1 MLRRWLPTFFLL
13 FCIAS
18 PAIARA
24 GHRVVLATLDDAI
37 MPPTVTY
44 LERALKRAER
54 EQAECLLIEMNTP
67 GGTLEA
73 MRTISGK
80 FLLAKV
86 PIVIYITPSG
96 ARAGSAGA
104 VLCLAANIVAM
115 APATNIGAAHPV
127 DGSGADIAKDMR
139 DKVTNDAA
147 ALARSIAEK
156 RGRDLK
162 WAENIIRHSISSSET
177 EAVKLK
183 IADLVAKDRTDLLRQ
198 LDGRTAKTADA
209 TVTLHTAGADV
220 QEEGHTWGEG
230 LLGFIYNPNV
240 VMILF
245 VLATYGIIA
254 ELNSPGAIFPGV
266 AGAICL
272 VLALFAS
279 SALSVNMTG
288 AILLV
293 LAIVLFVID
302 LHAPTH
308 GVLTVGGLIAFVI
321 GALLFFDP
329 GAVGVPI
336 SVPLVLTLAIVTA
349 LFFGIVMTAAV
360 RSRGLPPGTGPE
372 TLIGMVGQARSK
384 LDPRGKVFV
393 EGAFWD
399 AENVGS
405 EQIDAGDHVVV
416 QALDGLL
423 LKVKR
428 TEPHPGEPIWSHNTG
443 AAE

>member
-1 MLRRWLPTFFLL
+1 
-13 FCIAS
+13 
-18 PAIARA
+18 
-24 GHRVVLATLDDAI
+24 V
-37 MPPTVTY
+37 
-44 LERALKRAER
+44 
-54 EQAECLLIEMNTP
+54 
-67 GGTLEA
+67 
-73 MRTISGK
+73 
-80 FLLAKV
+80 
-86 PIVIYITPSG
+86 
-96 ARAGSAGA
+96 
-104 VLCLAANIVAM
+104 
-115 APATNIGAAHPV
+115 
-127 DGSGADIAKDMR
+127 
-139 DKVTNDAA
+139 
-147 ALARSIAEK
+147 
-156 RGRDLK
+156 
-162 WAENIIRHSISSSET
+162 
-177 EAVKLK
+177 
-183 IADLVAKDRTDLLRQ
+183 
-198 LDGRTAKTADA
+198 KTADA

-220 QEEGHTWGEG
+220 QEERHTWAEG

-254 ELNSPGAIFPGV
+254 ELNSPGAVFPGV

-288 AILLV
+288 AILLI
-293 LAIVLFVID
+293 LAVVLFVID
-302 LHAPTH
+302 LHATTH

-349 LFFGIVMTAAV
+349 LFFGIVMAAAV

-372 TLIGMVGQARSK
+372 TLIGMVGEARSK
-384 LDPRGKVFV
+384 IDPRGKVFV

-405 EQIDAGDHVVV
+405 EQIDVGDRVVV
-416 QALDGLL
+416 QALDGLM

-443 AAE
+443 AAEQGE